1 MIKNIRKDPPKKW
14 SFSAE
19 DFPLAISE
27 AEGRA
32 LRAQSRRT
40 TNLVA
45 VAYYEKTIA
54 LKEAP
59 TKMKINLC

>member
-1 MIKNIRKDPPKKW
+1 MMVMMIHDQKLRKDQQKNW

-32 LRAQSRRT
+32 QSREEPRICW
-40 TNLVA
+40 LSHM
-45 VAYYEKTIA
+45 
-54 LKEAP
+54 LKNHC
-59 TKMKINLC
+59 TLKIS

>member
-1 MIKNIRKDPPKKW
+1 MMIKMMTMMVMMIHDQKRSRRSAKNW

-32 LRAQSRRT
+32 SREEPRICW
-40 TNLVA
+40 LSHM
-45 VAYYEKTIA
+45 
-54 LKEAP
+54 
-59 TKMKINLC
+59 MKKPLHP